1 MALALN
7 TSHPLYA
14 NILSFICP
22 NEAGTAL
29 IDLKVPERTFTETNG
44 AWTYNG
50 SGVYGRHV
58 TSPNADN
65 AHIVVSP
72 VVFTGNTSTQVFSA
86 MVVCNNT
93 SVASGGGGNQ
103 PIWFQYDRIPVIN
116 KAGGFAALSAGSGAN
131 PSFTSDVD
139 VLLNGEYSIAFN
151 YQGANVGNDI
161 GLSVNG
167 TYKGA
172 ITMVGGATKAL
183 DKIGQAHAFAR
194 NVSDFVY
201 WVFFD
206 RVLTPTEI
214 TDLHASLGA
223 DNAFALLDSGSS
235 VVPIAFTGTI
245 PTQSF
250 TNGQVVSVDLSTYF
264 SGTETPFAFANTG
277 IALIGSGL
285 TLSSAGLLSG
295 TYNGTS
301 ITGVIVTGTDTALNT
316 AASNAFNIETT
327 AAYSITCDTVTDAHS
342 AGDVTLTYA
351 AAGTAAITSEPLKD
365 NTNTLLANQALDYV
379 AIYDNAT
386 GALVLRVTG
395 ISTNASGVFTVSDV
409 ALTSG
414 VTYKLDWQVTSQ
426 SAARMPAK
434 AAV

>member
-58 TSPNADN
+58 TSPNVDN

-103 PIWFQYDRIPVIN
+103 PIWFQYDRVPIID

-131 PSFTSDVD
+131 PSFISDVD
-139 VLLNGEYSIAFN
+139 VLLNGGYSIAFN
-151 YQGANVGNDI
+151 HQGTDVGNDI
-161 GLSVNG
+161 TLSVNG
-167 TYKGA
+167 TYKGS
-172 ITMVGGATKAL
+172 ISMVGGAIRPL
-183 DKIGQAHAFAR
+183 EKIGQGHAFAR

-223 DNAFALLDSGSS
+223 GNAFALLDSGSS
-235 VVPIAFTGTI
+235 VVPVSFSGTI

-250 TNGQVVSVDLSTYF
+250 TNGQVVSVDLSAYF
-264 SGTETPFAFANTG
+264 SGTETPFTFANTG
-277 IALIGSGL
+277 TALTGSDL
-285 TLSSAGLLSG
+285 TLSSVGLLSG
-295 TYNGTS
+295 TYNGTP
-301 ITGVIVTGTDTALNT
+301 ITGVIVTGTDTATNV
-316 AASNAFNIETT
+316 ANSNAFNIEVST
-327 AAYSITCDTVTDAHS
+327 AASNITISEILPALNSSLSITNTSGNGTITISDWASDGGVVIGNISDVSVDVYDISTGVLVYHTDNAQVVGGQCTIS
-342 AGDVTLTYA
+342 D
-351 AAGTAAITSEPLKD
+351 AAIVNGAEYEVTALKF
-365 NTNTLLANQALDYV
+365 NGVDYDIGI
-379 AIYDNAT
+379 AIITAT
-386 GALVLRVTG
+386 
-395 ISTNASGVFTVSDV
+395 
-409 ALTSG
+409 
-414 VTYKLDWQVTSQ
+414 
-426 SAARMPAK
+426 
-434 AAV
+434 